1 MSKKEA
7 LAQLLCAKQSN
18 HSAESIGVYL
28 RKVKQ
33 AISTT
38 AARFSGFMQHDAQE
52 FLCQCLDQLKDDT
65 ERANKRAL
73 NSPLDETPGTDDDK
87 IKLRFRY
94 PHDCPIVKNFE
105 FEVMHSTISRWTCP
119 EGVILTRLGRSR
131 RRWSSSSERRVIV
144 CLRRM

>member
-1 MSKKEA
+1 MLLRPFLTDDTA

-119 EGVILTRLGRSR
+119 EGVILTRSGRSR
-131 RRWSSSSERRVIV
+131 RRWSSSSERRV
-144 CLRRM
+144 

>member
-1 MSKKEA
+1 
-7 LAQLLCAKQSN
+7 
-18 HSAESIGVYL
+18 
-28 RKVKQ
+28 
-33 AISTT
+33 
-38 AARFSGFMQHDAQE
+38 MQHDAQE

-119 EGVILTRLGRSR
+119 EGVILTRSGRSR
-131 RRWSSSSERRVIV
+131 RHWSSSSERRV
-144 CLRRM
+144 